1 MTWLSGIED
10 PWRDIGCSIPVG
22 VWDDWPN
29 SIKQGFRGVMGIE
42 VELCKDLPP
51 DERPVEIV
59 ERKGTG
65 HPDTICDLVS
75 ERFSVTLSNHY
86 LENYGLILHHNVD
99 KALLSAGRSKAG
111 FGGGHI
117 DKPIDLYLSGR
128 ATDEVEGRKVPV
140 RELAETAIAQWFGHN
155 LHAFDPGVGLRLH
168 CITEPGSPE
177 LVGLFMRQKEQ
188 GVFLA
193 NDTSCGVGFAP
204 LSELERIVLAVER
217 GLNRRDF
224 KEHHPETG
232 EDIKVMGVRVRDRIS
247 LTVSCAFI
255 GRFLADLAA
264 YRAARDALAWHV
276 YEAAR
281 AMTARE
287 LDVHVNAGDDLEA
300 GSIYLTVSETSA
312 EAGDDGETG
321 RGNRMN
327 GLITPFRPMCLEAMA
342 GKNPVTHVGKLYT
355 AAANRIAQA
364 ICSEISGVRDAECFL
379 VSSIGSPIEQP
390 RLAHIAIRSL
400 ESRMAPETAMA
411 VEGIALREIARIPT
425 LWRDFLAGTLSV
437 A

>member
-1 MTWLSGIED
+1 MEIEIEHC
-10 PWRDIGCSIPVG
+10 RD
-22 VWDDWPN
+22 
-29 SIKQGFRGVMGIE
+29 QT
-42 VELCKDLPP
+42 P

-59 ERKGTG
+59 ERKGIG

-75 ERFSVTLSNHY
+75 ERFSVALSNYY
-86 LENYGLILHHNVD
+86 LENHGLIFHHNVD
-99 KALLSAGRSKAG
+99 KALLSAGRSTAA
-111 FGGGHI
+111 FRGGKI

-128 ATDEVEGRKVPV
+128 ATDEVEGRKVPL
-140 RELAETAIAQWFGHN
+140 RELAESAVAQWFASN
-155 LHAFDPGVGLRLH
+155 MHALDAGEGLRLH
-168 CITEPGSPE
+168 CITQPGSPE
-177 LVGLFMRQKEQ
+177 LVGLFMRQKKQ

-217 GLNRRDF
+217 SLNSRDF
-224 KEHHPETG
+224 KERHPETG
-232 EDIKVMGVRVRDRIS
+232 EDVKVMGFRARARIS

-255 GRFLADLAA
+255 GRFLGDIAA
-264 YRAARDALAWHV
+264 YRAARDALASHV
-276 YEAAR
+276 YDVAR
-281 AMTARE
+281 ALTARD
-287 LDVHVNAGDDLEA
+287 LDVRVNAGDDLEA
-300 GSIYLTVSETSA
+300 GSIYLTVSGTSA

-355 AAANRIAQA
+355 AAANRIAKA
-364 ICSEISGVRDAECFL
+364 ICFEISAVKDAQCFL

-390 RLAHIAIRSL
+390 RLAHIGVRTA
-400 ESRMAPETAMA
+400 ESGMAPELKKA
-411 VEGIALREIARIPT
+411 VEGIALREIARIPE
-425 LWRDFLAGTLSV
+425 LWRDFLAGRISV